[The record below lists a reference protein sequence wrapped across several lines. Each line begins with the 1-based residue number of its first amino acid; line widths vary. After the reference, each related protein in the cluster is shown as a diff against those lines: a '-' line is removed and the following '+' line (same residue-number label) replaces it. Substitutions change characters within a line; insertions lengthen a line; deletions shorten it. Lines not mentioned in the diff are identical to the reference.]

1 MTHVEKL
8 HAAKLICEAA
18 KIHGLSRTLREICG
32 KNVRVELPLSEKAYD
47 CLTDELELSV
57 RASNAIK
64 RTGLFTIRDLAEAIS
79 NDKLSGIRNLGKKTE
94 NETKT
99 KLLEYCYEYLTERE
113 QVGFIYDVIE
123 RNCI

>member
-8 HAAKLICEAA
+8 RAAELLCEAA
-18 KIHGLSRTLREICG
+18 SLHGLSRTICEIFG
-32 KNVRVELPLSEKAYD
+32 KSVRVELPLCKKA
-47 CLTDELELSV
+47 CERLTDELELSV

-64 RTGLFTIRDLAEAIS
+64 RTGLFTIGELADAIAG
-79 NDKLSGIRNLGKKTE
+79 DKLTDIRNLGKKSE

-113 QVGFIYDVIE
+113 QVGFLYDVIE
-123 RNCI
+123 RNYR

>member
-18 KIHGLSRTLREICG
+18 KIHGLSRTLREIYG
-32 KNVRVELPLSEKAYD
+32 KNVRVELPLSEKACD

-64 RTGLFTIRDLAEAIS
+64 RTGLFTIRAEAIS